1 MIDMPREW
9 LRAAADDIDAA
20 QQLIIDDN
28 LTNIASFHCQQAIE
42 KSFKAILEK
51 HYAKIE
57 KTHNLEKL
65 YDKVSKFYKIEL
77 DESLLLIVNEMYIES
92 RYPIDLGL
100 LPDGKPPVSQV
111 EEFIDFARF
120 ILNRVETYLGS

>member
-1 MIDMPREW
+1 MPREW
-9 LRAAADDIDAA
+9 LRAASDDIEAA
-20 QQLIIDDN
+20 QKLVKDEN
-28 LTNIASFHCQQAIE
+28 LTNITSFHCQQAIE

-51 HYAKIE
+51 HSAKIE

-65 YDKVSKFYKIEL
+65 YDKVSKFHKIEL
-77 DESLLLIVNEMYIES
+77 DENLLLIINEMYIES

-111 EEFIDFARF
+111 EEFINFARF
-120 ILNRVETYLGS
+120 IYSSVKTYIEK